1 MLAVVLHQDPDG
13 AGGHKATHTACPLL
27 TFLQQNVIK
36 MSITENLSY
45 FILEAIQFG
54 FVQPSASGT

>member
-1 MLAVVLHQDPDG
+1 
-13 AGGHKATHTACPLL
+13 
-27 TFLQQNVIK
+27 

-54 FVQPSASGT
+54 FVQPSASGTW